1 MPRGEM
7 MSTIAQMTRD
17 ELREMIEI
25 IIEQKLTELLFDL
38 DKGLELRSEVQE
50 RLLQQE
56 VAVAGGERGQSLD
69 DVIQKL
75 GLN

>member
-1 MPRGEM
+1 